1 MFFNSPELQLLLAR
15 DRQEELRRI
24 AGHNRLRH
32 EARRR
37 RRR

>member
-1 MFFNSPELQLLLAR
+1 MFFNSPDLQLMLAR

-24 AGHNRLRH
+24 AGHNHLRR
-32 EARRR
+32 ESRRR